1 MFSIMKYAE
10 SDGKR
15 NTSITLKAARIN
27 AGLTQ
32 DEAAQA
38 LGISKSNLL
47 TWESHP
53 GEIKVKYLPRIEEV
67 YGYPLSNINFC
78 SER

>member
-1 MFSIMKYAE
+1 MFKLSKFAE
-10 SDGKR
+10 IDSNKS
-15 NTSITLKAARIN
+15 TSITLKAARIN

-32 DEAAQA
+32 EEAAEA

-53 GEIKVKYLPRIEEV
+53 GEIKVKYLPKIEEV
-67 YGYPLSNINFC
+67 YGYPLSNINLFLP
-78 SER
+78 